1 MAHESGEFSVVMGIQ
16 VRMNRTVEKLETA
29 RLNKS
34 FQNNGVMRWGKGMDR
49 KEEAF
54 EERPCDL

>member
-29 RLNKS
+29 RLDKS

-49 KEEAF
+49 KEEAL